1 MTHDRTLHTRRTLLA
16 RLGRAALTLAV
27 ASRVAPPLLAQS
39 AAPARPLP
47 WADGLELAVNFS
59 FRAPGGRYN
68 RPYAAVWIEDER
80 GTPVRTLSLWASS
93 APGKQKY
100 LAELRRWWRGEQKR
114 RATDSTDLVSTV
126 SSPTRLAGNYTV
138 IWDGR
143 SDRHQPVP
151 QGNYV
156 LCLEMAR
163 EDGPYG
169 RVRQPLTI
177 GASPFRTAVDGDGE
191 LTDVTAELRRRN

>member
-126 SSPTRLAGNYTV
+126 SSPPPRRELHSSGTGGATGTS
-138 IWDGR
+138 R
-143 SDRHQPVP
+143 SR